1 MATYGQT
8 YVSALS
14 LCYNLSTME
23 NQDQHDID
31 NNRIVAAIGYVFIL
45 CLLPLLGKKE
55 SKFAQFHGK
64 QGLVLPIAAVVLW
77 IAGFI
82 LAFIPIL
89 GWLVMFIGC
98 VSLVVLGILGIVNA
112 LGGKYWEMPFLG
124 KYAREIKL

>member
-1 MATYGQT
+1 
-8 YVSALS
+8 
-14 LCYNLSTME
+14 ME

-64 QGLVLPIAAVVLW
+64 QGLVLTIAAVVLW

-89 GWLVMFIGC
+89 GWLVMFIGW